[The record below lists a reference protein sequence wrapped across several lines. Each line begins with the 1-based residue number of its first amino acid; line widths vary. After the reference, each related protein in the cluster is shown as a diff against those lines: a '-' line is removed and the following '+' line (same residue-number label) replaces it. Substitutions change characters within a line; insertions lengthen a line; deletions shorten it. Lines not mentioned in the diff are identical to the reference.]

1 MTFGR
6 RAAVLLAA
14 FVTAVL
20 LAACGGG
27 GGGGDGAT
35 SSVAGDAGD
44 EMRLTLTE
52 DGCTYEGP
60 ETQATGSFT
69 AEVENESST
78 YGAFEIG
85 EIAEGSTLADLDAY
99 IAEEQQRWDET
110 QELRGPPAF
119 YTQVVRVGVDAGASS
134 KLPVEVEPGTYALTC
149 FNDDLP
155 TWRGYVAAQLVV
167 TG

>member
-14 FVTAVL
+14 FVTAVP

-27 GGGGDGAT
+27 GDGDGAT

-78 YGAFEIG
+78 YGAFEVG
-85 EIAEGSTLADLDAY
+85 EIADGSTLADLDAY
-99 IAEEQQRWDET
+99 IAEESAALGR
-110 QELRGPPAF
+110 
-119 YTQVVRVGVDAGASS
+119 DAGARRPSVV
-134 KLPVEVEPGTYALTC
+134 LHAGTLTC

>member
-27 GGGGDGAT
+27 GDGDGAT

-60 ETQATGSFT
+60 EPQATGSFT

-85 EIAEGSTLADLDAY
+85 EIAEGSTLA
-99 IAEEQQRWDET
+99 
-110 QELRGPPAF
+110 
-119 YTQVVRVGVDAGASS
+119 
-134 KLPVEVEPGTYALTC
+134 C
-149 FNDDLP
+149 FNDDVP